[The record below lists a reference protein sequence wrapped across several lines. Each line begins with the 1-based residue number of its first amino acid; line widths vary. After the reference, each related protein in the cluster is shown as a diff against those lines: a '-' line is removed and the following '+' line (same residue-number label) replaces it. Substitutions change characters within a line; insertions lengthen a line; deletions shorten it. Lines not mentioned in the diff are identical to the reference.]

1 MKINIIKGDITELT
15 VDAIVNAANEDLL
28 GGDGVCGAIFC
39 KAGWNAMQAECD
51 KIGHCD
57 TGNAVI
63 TKGYNLKA
71 KYVIHAVGPIYFGD
85 ESKELLAGAYYNS
98 LRVANDNNIRSI
110 AFPSISTG
118 IYGYPLDKACLSQ
131 SRL

>member
-1 MKINIIKGDITELT
+1 MKINIIKGDITELS

-28 GGDGVCGAIFC
+28 GGDGVCGAIFS
-39 KAGWNAMQAECD
+39 KAGWAQLQAECD

-71 KYVIHAVGPIYFGD
+71 KYVIHAVDPIYRGD

>member
-1 MKINIIKGDITELT
+1 ML
-15 VDAIVNAANEDLL
+15 
-28 GGDGVCGAIFC
+28 F
-39 KAGWNAMQAECD
+39 MQQLPVY
-51 KIGHCD
+51 I
-57 TGNAVI
+57 
-63 TKGYNLKA
+63 
-71 KYVIHAVGPIYFGD
+71 GD

-98 LRVANDNNIRSI
+98 LRIANDNNIRSI